1 MLRALSQDEISAVY
15 GGLVY
20 FECRNGTRIRVTM
33 TVDPDTGE
41 IIRTEEI
48 TQEPC
53 TDDFYISNL

>member
-1 MLRALSQDEISAVY
+1 MLRVLANDEIAAVH

-20 FECRNGTRIRVTM
+20 FECRNGTRIQVTV
-33 TVDPDTGE
+33 TQDPVTGE

-48 TQEPC
+48 THEPC